1 MMKVLTERFSRNLS
15 RHEIEREVDEELRF
29 HLDSLTQ
36 ENLRQDISW
45 EEAKSAATRRFG
57 NVEQIRGECVEIS
70 RRNRPFM
77 LAIKSSLIL
86 ILLIG
91 VLVRALNTEL
101 HFTRLGDLLI
111 AIPVLSWLFL
121 YVRGLKPSSFLSK
134 PETSSPLMLN
144 EKAQTSYAPYD
155 QRMRT
160 PLERVISDK

>member
-1 MMKVLTERFSRNLS
+1 MKALTERLFRNLS

-70 RRNRPFM
+70 SRSHPFM

-86 ILLIG
+86 ILLLG
-91 VLVRALNTEL
+91 VLVRALSTHPN
-101 HFTRLGDLLI
+101 FTHLGDLLI

-121 YVRGLKPSSFLSK
+121 YARGLKPSSFLSK

-144 EKAQTSYAPYD
+144 EQTQTSHAAYD